1 MDESLIGAN
10 GRVSFYFIYFLQH
23 IAEFKHVFEH
33 FATQAANTEK
43 KQKEDTKGDS
53 DEEEDAFT
61 KTDKKVKKEEKQM
74 SKKQRKLLARM
85 KVFDLKMRVR
95 RPDMVE
101 AWDVTANDPNF
112 LMDMKMVRNSVP
124 VPRHWCQ
131 KRRYLQYKRGVHKTP
146 FKLPDFIEQTGIT
159 KVRE

>member
-1 MDESLIGAN
+1 
-10 GRVSFYFIYFLQH
+10 
-23 IAEFKHVFEH
+23 
-33 FATQAANTEK
+33 
-43 KQKEDTKGDS
+43 
-53 DEEEDAFT
+53 
-61 KTDKKVKKEEKQM
+61 M

-146 FKLPDFIEQTGIT
+146 FKLPDFIE
-159 KVRE
+159 